1 MYICITVEVPFLNKA
16 FDFRIPKIM
25 KVADAI
31 ELICDIIKTNY
42 QELNLDVDSTELLSI
57 TSFQSV
63 IFGITSAKQ
72 KPLVSLC
79 LRFAQ
84 KLSIVNY
91 KLFTTIFSV
100 LSPILII

>member
-16 FDFRIPKIM
+16 FDFRIPKSM

-57 TSFQSV
+57 SQ
-63 IFGITSAKQ
+63 
-72 KPLVSLC
+72 
-79 LRFAQ
+79 R
-84 KLSIVNY
+84 KLLD
-91 KLFTTIFSV
+91 KDFSV
-100 LSPILII
+100 EKNRVINNEKIILI